1 MILPVIWFMN
11 DIAGW
16 LSEVPEGVIFKN
28 RPRSY
33 NPTGIEFVSDS
44 QSQRQTC
51 RLGLPTVL
59 KV

>member
-1 MILPVIWFMN
+1 MN